1 MCWSRYEERW
11 ELREAQRL
19 EEEIR
24 RLTLEAQERPTERTA
39 PEPEAAE
46 EPEQELVE
54 A

>member
-11 ELREAQRL
+11 ELREALRL

-24 RLTLEAQERPTERTA
+24 RLTDEARERERPA
-39 PEPEAAE
+39 PEPERAE
-46 EPEQELVE
+46 RDERELVE